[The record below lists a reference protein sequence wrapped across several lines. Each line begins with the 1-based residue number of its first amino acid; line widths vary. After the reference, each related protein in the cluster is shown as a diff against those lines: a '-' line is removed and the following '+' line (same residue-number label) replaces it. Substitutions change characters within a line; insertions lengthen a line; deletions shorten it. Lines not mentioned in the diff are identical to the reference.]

1 MKEVT
6 AKLNKLDVAPR
17 KTRAVVDLI
26 RGMQVASAEAELMFR
41 KERAAGPILKL
52 LRSGIANAKNQ
63 NLDIDKLVVSR
74 IEVGKGPRL
83 KRWLPRAR
91 GMATPLHKDFS
102 HITLVLSEKEGVKAR
117 FTVTPKIRVSKEAP
131 APKKNKKEAAPKKSK
146 KTDDKPKVKPAKAEK
161 VKAPVKKTV
170 RKTSV

>member
-6 AKLNKLDVAPR
+6 AKLKRLDITPR

-52 LRSGIANAKNQ
+52 LRSCIANARNQ
-63 NLDIDKLVVSR
+63 NLDVDKLVVSR
-74 IEVGKGPRL
+74 IEVGKGPRM

-117 FTVTPKIRVSKEAP
+117 FTIAPKIRVSKETS
-131 APKKNKKEAAPKKSK
+131 APKKNMRKAAPKKSK
-146 KTDDKPKVKPAKAEK
+146 TEGEAKVKPSKAEK
-161 VKAPVKKTV
+161 VKAPIKKTV